1 MRFLANAISLIFHP
15 LFLVY
20 ALVVLAYFIDRFG
33 YYIND
38 SRAIG
43 AMLIMNFFLLVL
55 FPAISIAML
64 VGLKMISGFKMEK
77 REDRIAPLI
86 ITLSLYIWF
95 FINVYNNVSYPDSL
109 RFIALGINLTV
120 GLAFFI
126 NNFTKISLHT
136 IGVSSFTVGV
146 WILLLSQEKSFI
158 DIGIIGI
165 GGYRVS
171 SIFVLLLS
179 VLVAGCV
186 GSARLFLKAH
196 RPQEVYGGY
205 LIGSLAQ
212 IVAFGIIM

>member
-1 MRFLANAISLIFHP
+1 
-15 LFLVY
+15 
-20 ALVVLAYFIDRFG
+20 
-33 YYIND
+33 
-38 SRAIG
+38 
-43 AMLIMNFFLLVL
+43 MNFFLLVL
-55 FPAISIAML
+55 FPGVSIAML

-95 FINVYNNVSYPDSL
+95 FINIYNNVSFPDSL
-109 RFIALGINLTV
+109 RFVALGITLSV

-146 WILLLSQEKSFI
+146 GILLLSQEKSFI
-158 DIGIIGI
+158 DIDILGI

-171 SIFVLLLS
+171 SIFMPLIS
-179 VLVAGCV
+179 VFVAGCV
-186 GSARLFLKAH
+186 GSARLFLNAH
-196 RPQEVYGGY
+196 KPQEVYGGY

-212 IVAFGIIM
+212 LIAFRIIM

>member
-20 ALVVLAYFIDRFG
+20 ALVVLAYFIDKYG

-38 SRAIG
+38 GRAIG

-55 FPAISIAML
+55 FPTISIAML

-95 FINVYNNVSYPDSL
+95 FINVYNNVSYPDTL
-109 RFIALGINLTV
+109 RFIALGINLSV

-136 IGVSSFTVGV
+136 IGVSSFTVGLG
-146 WILLLSQEKSFI
+146 ILLLSQERSFI
-158 DIGIIGI
+158 DIDLFGIV
-165 GGYRVS
+165 GYRVS

-179 VLVAGCV
+179 VFVAGCV

-196 RPQEVYGGY
+196 KPQEVYGGY
-205 LIGSLAQ
+205 LVGSLAQ
-212 IVAFGIIM
+212 IIAFRIMM